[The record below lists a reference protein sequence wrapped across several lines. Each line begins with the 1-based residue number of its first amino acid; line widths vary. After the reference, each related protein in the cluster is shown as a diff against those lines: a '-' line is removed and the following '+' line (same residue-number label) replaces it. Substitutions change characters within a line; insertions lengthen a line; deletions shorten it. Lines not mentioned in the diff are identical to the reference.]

1 MLLGGNTELQGFSQ
15 RFSSDLRECMPE
27 HSMIINV
34 CQFPPGNRSLN
45 TVMGAVAVK
54 VPPIYGKF
62 FDIKFEKKT
71 IA

>member
-1 MLLGGNTELQGFSQ
+1 
-15 RFSSDLRECMPE
+15 MPE

-62 FDIKFEKKT
+62 FDITLKKNYCL
-71 IA
+71 IFFVLNR